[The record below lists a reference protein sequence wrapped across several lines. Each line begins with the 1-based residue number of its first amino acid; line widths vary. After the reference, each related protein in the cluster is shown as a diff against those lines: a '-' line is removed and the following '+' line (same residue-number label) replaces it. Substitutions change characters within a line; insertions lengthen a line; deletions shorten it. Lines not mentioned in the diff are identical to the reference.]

1 MTDTS
6 VLQINPVLYNTPQYQ
21 DALALRE
28 SILRAPLGLTL
39 TEIDTQSDA
48 QDFHFGAFHPE
59 QGLIGCVSLHPVTAE
74 TAQLRQMA
82 VHAQAQGQGIGQRL
96 VVYFEQ
102 QARQHGYQNIILN
115 ARVSAEG
122 FYRRCGYVCSGEI
135 FTIITVP
142 HIKMRK
148 VL

>member
-6 VLQINPVLYNTPQYQ
+6 VLQISPIPFHSAEYQ
-21 DALALRE
+21 DALVLRE
-28 SILRAPLGLTL
+28 SILRAPLGLAL
-39 TEIDTQSDA
+39 TEIDTQSDV
-48 QDFHFGAFHPE
+48 QDFHFGAFHPD

-82 VHAQAQGQGIGQRL
+82 VHAQAQGQGVGQRL
-96 VVYFEQ
+96 VVHFEQ

-122 FYRRCGYVCSGEI
+122 FYQRCGYVCNGEI
-135 FTIITVP
+135 FTIMTVP
-142 HIKMRK
+142 HIKMQK